1 MNIELRKLY
10 EKREKLMQEYNE
22 AIANGTPWYD
32 DFMLDF
38 EARIFELDTQIMY
51 IEMMDI

>member
-1 MNIELRKLY
+1 MSIELQKLY
-10 EKREKLMQEYNE
+10 EKREKLTKEYNE

-38 EARIFELDTQIMY
+38 EARLFALDNEIIA
-51 IEMMDI
+51 IEIMDI